1 MVTLIELAIVF
12 LAIFMGVRH
21 GGLALGFWG
30 GLGLIVLAVVFGAPD
45 RRYADHLGRLHGR
58 LLHGSCRRLG
68 HSR

>member
-1 MVTLIELAIVF
+1 
-12 LAIFMGVRH
+12 MGVRH

-30 GLGLIVLAVVFGAPD
+30 GLGLIVLAVVFRRLPDGAPD

>member
-1 MVTLIELAIVF
+1 MADWPSV
-12 LAIFMGVRH
+12 
-21 GGLALGFWG
+21 LGRSRLNRLSCSFRR
-30 GLGLIVLAVVFGAPD
+30 LPDGAPD